1 MSYDEQILYK
11 VAQMYYIDNYTQTD
25 ISSKLSLS
33 RPKIS
38 RLLTR
43 AREEGIVQIS
53 LNRTPANSAEDL
65 QKCLKD
71 RLGLTNILVVPSVST
86 EEAENLRAV
95 ASASATF
102 FQQFIR
108 DGDKIGVSWGYTL
121 MEIAKALPIASFPKC
136 SIVQIAGNLDNA
148 DSTNFAND
156 IIRQFGERMCIDH
169 KTTLPCPILVENSI
183 IVDLLLHDSKI
194 SSIIDQ
200 INAVDVAFLNVGMLS
215 ENNCLCRTGFV
226 TPDDLLRLQNKQSVG
241 CICSRFIDVEG
252 KIADESYN
260 SRTISISLPVLKSV
274 RVSCAC
280 IATERKVP
288 ALLGAIRG
296 GLVNT
301 VALDSNSAEKLLQY
315 AER

>member
-11 VAQMYYIDNYTQTD
+11 VAQMYYLDNDTQAD
-25 ISSKLSLS
+25 ISAKLGLS

-38 RLLTR
+38 RLLAR
-43 AREEGIVQIS
+43 AREEGVVQIS
-53 LNRTPANSAEDL
+53 LSRTPSSSAEML
-65 QKCLKD
+65 QTRIKE
-71 RLGLTNILVVPSVST
+71 RLGLQNVLVVPSVSAD
-86 EEAENLRAV
+86 EGENLRAV
-95 ASASATF
+95 AGASAAF
-102 FQQFIR
+102 FQQFIK

-121 MEIAKALPIASFPKC
+121 MEIAKALPIASFPRC
-136 SIVQIAGNLDNA
+136 TIVQIAGNLDNA

-200 INAVDVAFLNVGMLS
+200 INAVDVAFMNVGMLS

-226 TPDDLLRLQNKQSVG
+226 TPEDLLKLQNKHSVG
-241 CICSRFIDVEG
+241 CICSRFIDIDGRIV
-252 KIADESYN
+252 DDSYN
-260 SRTISISLPVLKSV
+260 NRTISIALSVLNKV

-280 IATERKVP
+280 IASERKVP

-301 VALDSNSAEKLLQY
+301 IALDSDTAEQLLLC

>member
-11 VAQMYYIDNYTQTD
+11 VAQMYYIDNLTQAE
-25 ISSKLSLS
+25 ISGTLKLS
-33 RPKIS
+33 RPKVS
-38 RLLTR
+38 RLLTK
-43 AREEGIVQIS
+43 AREDGVVQIS
-53 LNRTPANSAEDL
+53 LSKTPENSAEEL
-65 QKCLKD
+65 QLRIKA
-71 RLGLTNILVVPSVST
+71 RLGLANVLVVPSVSAN
-86 EEAENLRAV
+86 ESENLRAV
-95 ASASATF
+95 AGASARF
-102 FQQFIR
+102 FQQFIK
-108 DGDKIGVSWGYTL
+108 DGDKIGISWGYTL
-121 MEIAKALPIASFPKC
+121 MEIAKALPVASFPRS

-148 DSTNFAND
+148 DSTNYAND

-226 TPDDLLRLQNKQSVG
+226 TPEDLLLLQNKQSVG
-241 CICSRFIDVEG
+241 CICSRFIDIDGNVV
-252 KIADESYN
+252 DEAYN
-260 SRTISISLPVLKSV
+260 SRTISIALPVLKKV

-301 VALDSNSAEKLLQY
+301 AAMDSDTAEQLLRY

>member
-11 VAQMYYIDNYTQTD
+11 VAQMYYIDNYTQAD
-25 ISSKLSLS
+25 ISDRLSLS

-53 LNRTPANSAEDL
+53 LSRTPACSAEDL
-65 QKCLKD
+65 QLKIKE

-95 ASASATF
+95 AGASAAY

-156 IIRQFGERMCIDH
+156 IIRQFGERMGIDH

-226 TPDDLLRLQNKQSVG
+226 SPADLLSLQNKKSVG
-241 CICSRFIDVEG
+241 CICSRFIDVDG
-252 KIADESYN
+252 NIADETYN
-260 SRTISISLPVLKSV
+260 SRTISISLPVLQKV
-274 RVSCAC
+274 RVSCAL
-280 IATERKVP
+280 IATERKIP

-301 VALDSNSAEKLLQY
+301 VALDSNTAEQLLKYAEK
-315 AER
+315 